1 MEYTIVCISC
11 GESFV
16 LSDAEAEWYLA
27 KGYNLPRRCFTCR
40 QRRKLAQTD
49 YLTQLEVEPVPEP
62 KPEPVPEPE
71 SVLEPALRVVF
82 RPKRVYVPLKVFAA
96 VPVTRGKLSHAN
108 AMHHLFYDDKDTSVC
123 GAYNKKRVYFTDIK
137 LGIPEDTTICKTCME
152 RYTK

>member
-1 MEYTIVCISC
+1 MEHTIVCISC

-27 KGYNLPRRCFTCR
+27 KGYNLPRRCFACR

-49 YLTQLEVEPVPEP
+49 CFTQLEVEPVPDLT
-62 KPEPVPEPE
+62 PEPA
-71 SVLEPALRVVF
+71 LEPALRVVF

-96 VPVTRGKLSHAN
+96 VPVAKGKLAHAN

-123 GAYNKKRVYFTDIK
+123 GTYNKKRVYFTDIK
-137 LGIPEDTTICKTCME
+137 LGTPEGVTICKTCME
-152 RYTK
+152 RYAK